1 VTMRRQML
9 MAMIS
14 TAMVAMAQQAEPK
27 ETISNGG
34 VFHSLYAAPVAG
46 MPYSAEQVH
55 DRSKML
61 NTGTKIE
68 HAGKHFVA
76 RDSAGRIRV
85 EQPCGCPADHE
96 QMVEV
101 YVLDPIA
108 HTLTT
113 WIQGGSAPRVA
124 TVAKIPERNE
134 AEEKPQ
140 PVRVGDSS
148 RPQPIITTDQLPV
161 EIIENLPMK
170 VTRTTTIVPA
180 GRSHNDSPITKVHT
194 VWTSEDLK
202 LTFKEQ
208 WDDPRT
214 GTRVVGLVNVSRKEP
229 DAKLFRVPP
238 GFQVTDA
245 KESLQRLANKLEE
258 HSSM

>member
-1 VTMRRQML
+1 MRRRIAL
-9 MAMIS
+9 AVVLS
-14 TAMVAMAQQAEPK
+14 GLAAQAQAPAEPK

-34 VFHSLYAAPVAG
+34 VLHSLFAAPVTG

-85 EQPCGCPADHE
+85 EQPCGCPAEHE

-108 HTLTT
+108 RTLTT
-113 WIQGGSAPRVA
+113 WIQGGSAPKVA
-124 TVAKIPERNE
+124 TVARIPERNE
-134 AEEKPQ
+134 AEEKPR
-140 PVRVGDSS
+140 PVRVADTS

-161 EIIENLPMK
+161 EIIDNLPMK
-170 VTRTTTIVPA
+170 VMRTTPIVPP
-180 GRSHNDSPITKVHT
+180 GRSHNDLPIIKVHT

-214 GTRVVGLVNVSRKEP
+214 GTKVVGLVNFSRKEP

-245 KESLQRLANKLEE
+245 KESLRRLADKLEE